1 MKRRVDNL
9 KFNDMRSD
17 ELKEFMHL
25 WNQVTL
31 ETESSTLN
39 EKTKTQAKNIKLRV
53 KDCTEAFVIKYSDP
67 KDRDLK
73 TSHADRRE
81 LWLCHLLNL
90 Y

>member
-31 ETESSTLN
+31 ETESSALN

-53 KDCTEAFVIKYSDP
+53 KDCTEAFVTKYSDP
-67 KDRDLK
+67 RSEDLK
-73 TSHADRRE
+73 VGHADRRE